1 MRKFTLNKM
10 KMLSSLLPD
19 DEGAN
24 VGRASEAPPATAPH
38 FHRALLGLTLGMA
51 LLPFTAEAAPSA
63 QQQLLDQVRLG
74 ESTHREDLVRQ
85 SLYRLE
91 LIDPNNPD
99 VVAARLRYLLRQGD
113 NDGAQK
119 QLDRLSQLAPGST
132 AYKSSRTTMLLSTPD
147 GRQALQEARLQAT
160 TGHAPEAVAAYDKLF
175 KGSPPEGELEVEYW
189 TTVAKIPARRNAA
202 INQLK
207 AINTRSPGN
216 NTLQNTLATLLFDN
230 DRRNEGFAV
239 LEQMAKSST
248 GRNAAANIWYAQ
260 IKDMPVS
267 DASVKALQK
276 YLTVFSEGDS
286 VAAARSK
293 LSEQQQQLSDP
304 AFRARA
310 QGLAAVDAGQGG
322 KAVSE
327 LQQAVKANQND
338 SEAVGALGQ
347 AYSQRGDRASAVAQ
361 FKKALAMDP
370 QSANSDKWKSLLQT
384 NSYWLAIQQ
393 GDAALKANNV
403 DQAERFYQQARN
415 IDNTDSYAV
424 LGLGDAAMA
433 RKDYP
438 AAERYYQQTLRMDS
452 SNTNAVRGL
461 ANIYREQ
468 SPEKATAFIATL
480 SASQRRSIDDIE
492 RGLENDKLAQQAEAL
507 ESQGNWAQAAELH
520 RRRLALDPGSVWVTY
535 RLSRDLWQAGQRS
548 QADAQMRTLAQQKPD
563 DPEMVYAYGLYL
575 SGADQDRAAL
585 AQINRLPRSQWN
597 SNIQELA
604 DRLQGNQVLETA
616 NRLRESGKEAEA
628 EALLRQQPASTRID
642 LTLADWA
649 QQRGDYD
656 TARTAYDTVLA
667 REPDNADAMLG
678 LTEIYLAQGDK
689 AAARAQ
695 LAKLPASEAPSINMQ
710 RRGALAQMRLGDTA
724 AANQTFNALIPQA
737 KSQPPSMESAM
748 VLRDAANVQAQSGDP
763 QQALETYKDAMV
775 ASGITSTRPQ
785 DNDTFTRLTRNDE
798 KDDWLKRGVRSDAAD
813 LYRQQDLNVTLE
825 HDYWGSSG
833 TGGYSDLKAHT
844 TMLHVDAPYS
854 DGRMFFRTD
863 LVNMNAGSFSTN
875 ASGRYDE
882 NWGTCT
888 LEDCSGSR
896 SQSDTGASVAV
907 GWANDTWSW
916 DIGTTPMGF
925 NVVDVV
931 GGISYSSDIGPL
943 GYTLNAHRRPISS
956 SLLAFGGQK
965 DATSHNGDSNEVN
978 TGTKWGG
985 VRADGGGVSLSYD
998 KGEANGVWA
1007 SLSGDQLTGKNVAD
1021 NWRVR
1026 WMTGYYYKIINEN
1039 NRRVTVG
1046 LNNMIWHYDK
1056 DLSGYTLGQGGYYS
1070 PQEYLSFAVPV
1081 LWRQRTENWSWELGG
1096 SVSWSHSRTKT
1107 MPRYPLMNLIPAD
1120 YHQAARE
1127 QTNDGGSSQG
1137 FGYTARALIERRVT
1151 SNWFIG
1157 TAVDIQEA
1165 KDYTPSHF
1173 LLYVRYSAAGWQ
1185 GDMDL
1190 PPQPLVPY
1198 ADW

>member
-1 MRKFTLNKM
+1 MRKFK
-10 KMLSSLLPD
+10 LSLIHLLLPGGGNALSGLRD
-19 DEGAN
+19 AADC
-24 VGRASEAPPATAPH
+24 RPDKTLKRR
-38 FHRALLGLTLGMA
+38 HRAVLGLTLGIAWM
-51 LLPFTAEAAPSA
+51 PFAEAAPSA
-63 QQQLLDQVRLG
+63 QQQLLQQVRLG
-74 ESTHREDLVRQ
+74 EASHREDLVRQ

-91 LIDPNNPD
+91 LIDPNNPE
-99 VVAARLRYLLRQGD
+99 VVAARFRYLLRQGD

-119 QLDRLSQLAPGST
+119 QLDRLSQLAPSSS
-132 AYKSSRTTMLLSTPD
+132 AYQSSRTTMMLSTPE
-147 GRQALQEARLQAT
+147 GRQSLQEARLQAT
-160 TGHAPEAVAAYDKLF
+160 TGHTEEAIAAYDALF
-175 KGSPPEGELEVEYW
+175 KGHPPQGDLAVEYW
-189 TTVAKIPARRNAA
+189 TTVAKSPARRNEA

-207 AINTRSPGN
+207 RINASTPGN
-216 NTLQNTLATLLFDN
+216 TALQNTLAQLLFDGG
-230 DRRNEGFAV
+230 RRDEGFAV
-239 LEQMAKSST
+239 LEQMANSSD
-248 GRNAAANIWYAQ
+248 GRTTASALWYQQ
-260 IKDMPVS
+260 IKDLPAS

-286 VAAARSK
+286 VNAARSK

-310 QGLAAVDAGQGG
+310 QGLAAVEAGQGG
-322 KAVSE
+322 KAVTE
-327 LQQAVKANQND
+327 LQQAVSADHRD

-347 AYSQRGDRASAVAQ
+347 AYSQRGDRARAVAQ
-361 FKKALAMDP
+361 FQKALAMDP
-370 QSANSDKWKSLLQT
+370 NSSSRGKWESLLKV
-384 NSYWLAIQQ
+384 NRYWLAIQQ
-393 GDAALKANNV
+393 GDAALKANNP
-403 DQAERFYQQARN
+403 DQAERLYRQARS

-424 LGLGDAAMA
+424 LGLGDVAMA

-452 SNTNAVRGL
+452 GNSNAVRGL
-461 ANIYREQ
+461 ANIYRQQ
-468 SPEKATAFIATL
+468 SPEKASAFIASL
-480 SASQRRSIDDIE
+480 SSRQRQSIDDIE
-492 RGLENDKLAQQAEAL
+492 RSLENDRLAQQAEAL
-507 ESQGNWAQAAELH
+507 ENQGNWAQAAELH

-535 RLSRDLWQAGQRS
+535 RLSRDLWNAGQRS
-548 QADAQMRTLAQQKPD
+548 QADAHMRALARQKPN
-563 DPEMVYAYGLYL
+563 DPDQVYAYGLYL
-575 SGADQDRAAL
+575 AGNDQDRAAM
-585 AQINRLPRSQWN
+585 AHINNLPRSQWN

-604 DRLQGNQVLETA
+604 DRLQNNQVLETA
-616 NRLRESGKEAEA
+616 SRLRDSGKEREA
-628 EALLRQQPASTRID
+628 ETLLRQQPASTRID

-649 QQRGDYD
+649 QQRRDYSS
-656 TARTAYDTVLA
+656 ARAAYDAVLA
-667 REPDNADAMLG
+667 REPGNVDARLG
-678 LTEIYLAQGDK
+678 LTEVYIAQGDN
-689 AAARAQ
+689 AAARAE
-695 LAKLPASEAPSINMQ
+695 LAKLPAPATGEPLSINMQ
-710 RRGALAQMRLGDTA
+710 RRMARAQAQLGDTVA
-724 AANQTFNALIPQA
+724 AQQTFNTIVPQA
-737 KSQPPSMESAM
+737 KSQPPSMETAM
-748 VLRDAANVQAQSGDP
+748 VLRDAAGFQAQNGEP

-775 ASGITSTRPQ
+775 ASGITPTRPQ
-785 DNDTFTRLTRNDE
+785 DNDTFTRLTRNDA

-844 TMLHVDAPYS
+844 TMFQVDAPLS
-854 DGRMFFRTD
+854 DGRMFFRAD
-863 LVNMNAGSFSTN
+863 LVNVDVGSFSTH
-875 ASGRYDE
+875 ADGTWDK

-888 LEDCSGSR
+888 LHDCSGNR
-896 SQSDTGASVAV
+896 SQSDTGTSVAV
-907 GWANDTWSW
+907 GWKNKTWSW

-931 GGISYSSDIGPL
+931 GGVSYSNDIGPL

-965 DATSHNGDSNEVN
+965 DAPSN

-1056 DLSGYTLGQGGYYS
+1056 DLSGYSLGHGGYYS
-1070 PQEYLSFAVPV
+1070 PQEYVSFAVPV
-1081 LWRQRTENWSWELGG
+1081 MWRQRTENWSWELGG

-1107 MPRYPLMNLIPAD
+1107 MPRYPLMNLIPTD
-1120 YHQAARE
+1120 YREEAAT
-1127 QTNDGGSSQG
+1127 QTNGGGSSQG

-1151 SNWFIG
+1151 SNWFLG
-1157 TAVDIQEA
+1157 TAIDIQEA